1 LRASLPAQ
9 LAATMSSGLELA
21 QHARRQ
27 HRATM
32 PTTVGAIDELLGGG
46 LPKGSLVELAARRSA
61 GRFSI
66 VLQTIAAATSAGEAA
81 ALIDLG
87 DHLDPQEL
95 DDAGAELSRV
105 LWVRPD
111 TVKEAVMSAEILVAT
126 GFPLVVVDLG
136 LRPRGAKVAD
146 ASWIRL
152 ARAAEAHG
160 AAILVSSPWP
170 LCGTAAA
177 MSLSIPDRRVSWRG
191 EGESPRLLTGIAAR
205 LTLLRSKG
213 RHADVR
219 EGRVA
224 AMTLRS
230 VDEIAVRESGATRQ
244 RIQAERAAGSAAPA
258 SLRNAAGANATNWRR
273 LVAK

>member
-1 LRASLPAQ
+1 
-9 LAATMSSGLELA
+9 
-21 QHARRQ
+21 
-27 HRATM
+27 
-32 PTTVGAIDELLGGG
+32 
-46 LPKGSLVELAARRSA
+46 
-61 GRFSI
+61 
-66 VLQTIAAATSAGEAA
+66 
-81 ALIDLG
+81 
-87 DHLDPQEL
+87 
-95 DDAGAELSRV
+95 
-105 LWVRPD
+105 
-111 TVKEAVMSAEILVAT
+111 
-126 GFPLVVVDLG
+126 
-136 LRPRGAKVAD
+136 
-146 ASWIRL
+146 
-152 ARAAEAHG
+152 
-160 AAILVSSPWP
+160 
-170 LCGTAAA
+170 